1 MITPDKV
8 RTDIVAYWFAAML
21 LFILAG
27 RYGRY
32 GRQAVEWVLM
42 KLYEFFIQRNPMKL

>member
-8 RTDIVAYWFAAML
+8 RTDIAAYGFAAML
-21 LFILAG
+21 LFILF
-27 RYGRY
+27 GRY
-32 GRQAVEWVLM
+32 GRQAIEWTLM